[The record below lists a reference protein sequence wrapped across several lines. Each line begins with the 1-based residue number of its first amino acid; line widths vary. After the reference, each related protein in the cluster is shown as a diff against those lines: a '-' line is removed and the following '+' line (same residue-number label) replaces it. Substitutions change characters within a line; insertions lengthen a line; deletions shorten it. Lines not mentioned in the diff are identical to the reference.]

1 MEKVLP
7 VALLISCLLM
17 VAACNTGAGQGTR
30 PGARI
35 PGAPEPGSP
44 AAQTQQ

>member
-7 VALLISCLLM
+7 LVLMICCLLTA
-17 VAACNTGAGQGTR
+17 AACSTAAGQGTR
-30 PGARI
+30 RGAPI

-44 AAQTQQ
+44 AAQMQQ